1 MRPPGQSRIFHLRGE
16 IRRGRLRTQPF
27 DGSLTADLRHPGEAK
42 ASDDELC
49 GCGGKLD
56 VRPSRHAAAVRA
68 ELRNASNRS
77 DNESTSVRSRRCG
90 SGHPVRVFHD
100 IGCTLSWLPA
110 FPYATCALGP
120 LDCAARVGDRR
131 ALPDKHC
138 LTRLLQ
144 RCDCLPDGEHDALI
158 RPHATTPLSKALRC
172 SIHALVAGVRAV
184 RSKGLRQIGFHDAG
198 NRFNRVSSRNGRP
211 DRAAP
216 LAR

>member
-16 IRRGRLRTQPF
+16 IRRGRLRTEPF
-27 DGSLTADLRHPGEAK
+27 DGSLTANLRHPGEAK

-110 FPYATCALGP
+110 FLYATCALGW
-120 LDCAARVGDRR
+120 LDCAASGRDHGTW
-131 ALPDKHC
+131 PGKQC
-138 LTRLLQ
+138 LTRLLEHGE
-144 RCDCLPDGEHDALI
+144 CLPDGERDAMIGL
-158 RPHATTPLSKALRC
+158 HAMTPALGA
-172 SIHALVAGVRAV
+172 ALQHSHIGR
-184 RSKGLRQIGFHDAG
+184 RRQRGAFNGFAT
-198 NRFNRVSSRNGRP
+198 NRVSSGAETFQSCFESRRSP
-211 DRAAP
+211 DRTLP
-216 LAR
+216 FAR